1 MDEQVYKNFSIS
13 FYNKLKNTVNARVKC
28 TVDAEKDILYIT
40 ISRLGIEYE
49 TSVKEVS
56 TIIANSS
63 EADKAFDAVVKRYR
77 SWVLHKYF
85 YD

>member
-1 MDEQVYKNFSIS
+1 MDETVYKNFSKS

-28 TVDAEKDILYIT
+28 VENTEKDILYIT

-49 TSVKEVS
+49 TSVKEMS
-56 TIIANSS
+56 KLISDAS
-63 EADKAFDAVVKRYR
+63 EADKAFELVVKRYR
-77 SWVLHKYF
+77 SFVLHKYF